1 MKRHTTVA
9 YMAINY
15 KIFIDKSIC
24 LMYNPEFDTKNRKK
38 VPEALNLLACGT
50 FPDFAAARY
59 SLCLLVSAQIF
70 FIFLIGT
77 ISLDVQ
83 KPNAS

>member
-1 MKRHTTVA
+1 MQFKAA
-9 YMAINY
+9 YAI
-15 KIFIDKSIC
+15 ILS
-24 LMYNPEFDTKNRKK
+24 LTPETAKK